1 MPPVHLFRSGVCAPA
16 PSGDFPVAA
25 AVQRH
30 LDPVDGCRRTRLYK
44 SLGAP
49 ALAQTTSEDQLDT
62 HSGLPAGMGLA
73 FDELDERQ
81 YGSIVDLVEEAL
93 FLTLSQGDA

>member
-1 MPPVHLFRSGVCAPA
+1 
-16 PSGDFPVAA
+16 
-25 AVQRH
+25 
-30 LDPVDGCRRTRLYK
+30 
-44 SLGAP
+44 
-49 ALAQTTSEDQLDT
+49 
-62 HSGLPAGMGLA
+62 MGLA